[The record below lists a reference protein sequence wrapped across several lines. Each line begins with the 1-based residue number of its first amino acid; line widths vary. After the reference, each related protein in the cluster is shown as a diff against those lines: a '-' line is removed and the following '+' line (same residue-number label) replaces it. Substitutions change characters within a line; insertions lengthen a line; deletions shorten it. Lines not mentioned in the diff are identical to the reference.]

1 MDSDKF
7 NYNEEVIKGGMLL
20 GGVSVLLTMTIY
32 LINVELMVEWWFGIL
47 NLLISMGL
55 VIYLGFN
62 FRSICGG
69 FLSFGKAFKFSFL
82 VMFISYLVGVVFQ
95 ILLYNI
101 IDPSLPEVMKQLTVE
116 MTVEMMESFG
126 TPDEAIDAAIVGI
139 EQSIEEGTTPLGI
152 LKSTPWGTLFIAIF
166 AAIASLFIKKNPPV
180 SDRIN

>member
-20 GGVSVLLTMTIY
+20 GGVSVLLTMTVY

-82 VMFISYLVGVVFQ
+82 VMFISYLVGVV
-95 ILLYNI
+95 L
-101 IDPSLPEVMKQLTVE
+101 QLV
-116 MTVEMMESFG
+116 
-126 TPDEAIDAAIVGI
+126 
-139 EQSIEEGTTPLGI
+139 L
-152 LKSTPWGTLFIAIF
+152 
-166 AAIASLFIKKNPPV
+166 
-180 SDRIN
+180 

>member
-20 GGVSVLLTMTIY
+20 GGVSVLLTMTVY

-82 VMFISYLVGVVFQ
+82 VMFISYLAGVVFQ

-139 EQSIEEGTTPLGI
+139 EQGIEEGTTPLGI